1 MIIFDMIAN
10 KLGNKNLNLIVTK
23 LFIGVRKLSISNV
36 FITQS
41 YFPVPKYVRL
51 NSTHYF
57 IIKIPN
63 KWELQQIAFN
73 HSSNIDFKDIMN
85 LYKKCI
91 GKSYSLSVTDTIL
104 ASDNRLRF
112 RNNLLER
119 I

>member
-1 MIIFDMIAN
+1 MIAN
-10 KLGNKNLNLIVTK
+10 KLVNKNLNLIVTK
-23 LFIGVRKLSISNV
+23 LFIGVRKLSISIV

-63 KWELQQIAFN
+63 KWELLQIAIN
-73 HSSNIDFKDIMN
+73 HSSNIDFKDVMN
-85 LYKKCI
+85 LYKKYI
-91 GKSYSLSVTDTIL
+91 GKLYSLLVIDTTL
-104 ASDNRLRF
+104 ASDNLLRF
-112 RNNLLER
+112 RKNLLER

>member
-1 MIIFDMIAN
+1 MIAN
-10 KLGNKNLNLIVTK
+10 KLVNKNLNLIVTK
-23 LFIGVRKLSISNV
+23 LFIGVRKLSIPIV

-63 KWELQQIAFN
+63 KWELLQIAFN

-85 LYKKCI
+85 LYKKHI
-91 GKSYSLSVTDTIL
+91 GKSYSLLVIDTTL
-104 ASDNRLRF
+104 ASDNLLRF